1 MGLEWIEALG
11 SIVRA
16 GLLKESGHIKSSD
29 FTVVRDSKPSL
40 LILKIVLYISKC
52 IKGSTNTKI
61 FKNFI
66 KELLPY
72 YGRWPAWESI
82 LIIDNALFY
91 HSDKIQQ
98 MCDSVGVIL
107 LYLPPYSPN
116 FNSIKEMFKELKTY
130 IRQVWDKHIGFVRAN
145 FLGFL
150 EGCVTITVAWK
161 ASARGYFYRAISMTL
176 LNDKCLYAG
185 WILSPMP
192 F

>member
-52 IKGSTNTKI
+52 IKGSINTKI

-72 YGRWPAWESI
+72 YGRWPA
-82 LIIDNALFY
+82 
-91 HSDKIQQ
+91 
-98 MCDSVGVIL
+98 
-107 LYLPPYSPN
+107 
-116 FNSIKEMFKELKTY
+116 
-130 IRQVWDKHIGFVRAN
+130 
-145 FLGFL
+145 
-150 EGCVTITVAWK
+150 
-161 ASARGYFYRAISMTL
+161 
-176 LNDKCLYAG
+176 
-185 WILSPMP
+185 
-192 F
+192 